1 MNLTAEELKDLA
13 ENDLRRAR
21 EELIGK
27 KLVEVL
33 GLKVKDG
40 RIQTDWGNKSYIG
53 LTQTIQKIL
62 DGKE

>member
-40 RIQTDWGNKSYIG
+40 RIQTDWGK
-53 LTQTIQKIL
+53 
-62 DGKE
+62 